1 MTRSLVS
8 YQASSVLYLGQRDNQ
23 EDALAMDFPLGSDTG
38 FAVLS
43 DGMGGH
49 NAGEVA
55 SRIVVTEVFREL
67 KFLKG
72 HGNILQEALEGPVDN
87 SIRDALLEAAD
98 IANACVADVANEAP
112 EAHGMGA
119 TLVVPFFDRDQ
130 LSWISIGD
138 SPLYLHRNG
147 RLNQLNEDHSMGPHI
162 DMMVRSGMLTER
174 NGRDHP
180 DRNCLTS
187 VLVGKPISRIDC
199 PEEPTHLMDGDI
211 VLAASD
217 GVQSIPHHEIEQIIE
232 RHCEDTTETIA
243 QAVLTEIETRADPE
257 QDNLSLVVVKI
268 SKSDTQRKTARN
280 THPKREAFSEPYAV
294 SDAPVHHDIS
304 RLTPR
309 RPNRLHKSLARIFPT
324 SPSTVK

>member
-1 MTRSLVS
+1 MTRSCVS
-8 YQASSVLYLGQRDNQ
+8 YQATSVLYLGQRANQ
-23 EDALAMDFPLGSDTG
+23 EDALAMDFPLGTDMG

-67 KFLKG
+67 KFHKG
-72 HGNILQEALEGPVDN
+72 RGNILQDAMEGPVEN
-87 SIRDALLEAAD
+87 SVRHALLEAVEV
-98 IANACVADVANEAP
+98 ANACVADVANEAP
-112 EAHGMGA
+112 EARGMGA

-162 DMMVRSGMLTER
+162 DMMVRSGMLTES

-199 PEEPTHLMDGDI
+199 PEEPTLLMNEDI

-217 GVQSIPHHEIEQIIE
+217 GVQSIPHHEIESIIE
-232 RHCEDTTETIA
+232 RHCEGTSESIA
-243 QAVLTEIETRADPE
+243 QALLLAIEKRADPE

-268 SKSDTQRKTARN
+268 LKSDTVRN
-280 THPKREAFSEPYAV
+280 FCPTPEVVSEPLAV
-294 SDAPVHHDIS
+294 KDVPLHQDFS

-309 RPNRLHKSLARIFPT
+309 RANRLHKSLARIFPA
-324 SPSTVK
+324 SPSPAK

>member
-1 MTRSLVS
+1 MTRPYVS
-8 YQASSVLYLGQRDNQ
+8 YQASSVLYLGQRENQ
-23 EDALAMDFPLGSDTG
+23 EDALAMDFALGSDLG

-67 KFLKG
+67 KFHKG
-72 HGNILQEALEGPVDN
+72 RGNALEAAIEGTIENPV
-87 SIRDALLEAAD
+87 RDALLDAAD
-98 IANACVADVANEAP
+98 AANACVGEVADETP
-112 EAHGMGA
+112 EARGMGA
-119 TLVVPFFDRDQ
+119 TLVAPFFDRDQ

-187 VLVGKPISRIDC
+187 VLVGRPISRIDC
-199 PEEPTHLMDGDI
+199 PEEPTHLIDGDI
-211 VLAASD
+211 VIAASD
-217 GVQSIPHHEIEQIIE
+217 GIQSIPHHEMEQIIE
-232 RHCEDTTETIA
+232 RHSEKTSDSIA
-243 QAVLTEIETRADPE
+243 QALLMEIERLADPE

-268 SKSDTQRKTARN
+268 IKSDTVRN
-280 THPKREAFSEPYAV
+280 FCPSPEVVSKPEPAQSAQMHQDV
-294 SDAPVHHDIS
+294 SHMA
-304 RLTPR
+304 PR
-309 RPNRLHKSLARIFPT
+309 RTNRLHRSLARMFPA
-324 SPSTVK
+324 SPSPAK